1 MVHLNCKS
9 SLSSCSNY
17 CLLLIPHIRSDNGF
31 SRSVLKLILT
41 YRMPIT
47 STLAARL
54 AKRGIQI
61 QKPTEEIFAE
71 DKGIL
76 DEFGSRLA
84 ADWDKASDNRF

>member
-1 MVHLNCKS
+1 
-9 SLSSCSNY
+9 
-17 CLLLIPHIRSDNGF
+17 
-31 SRSVLKLILT
+31 
-41 YRMPIT
+41 MPIT